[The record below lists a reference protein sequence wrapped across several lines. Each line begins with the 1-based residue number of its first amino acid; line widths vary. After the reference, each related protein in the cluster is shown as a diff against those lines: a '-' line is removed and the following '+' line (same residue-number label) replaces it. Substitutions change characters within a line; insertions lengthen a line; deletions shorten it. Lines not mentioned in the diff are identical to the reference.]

1 MNPDLI
7 EYLAIIELKLQYL
20 MQDIKNI
27 KSRLE
32 QQSAGPLLQ
41 YHQVSFFTA
50 LQDNATPATQPAGRN
65 SPADNGATNGL

>member
-32 QQSAGPLLQ
+32 QQAPSPLLQ
-41 YHQVSFFTA
+41 FHQVSFFTA
-50 LQDNATPATQPAGRN
+50 LQADDTPPLASNRN
-65 SPADNGATNGL
+65 VPGGQ